1 MRHGAPRKIDHTQFS
16 QETTTPNPVRQRDGK
31 PFSQLTTSTATTD
44 ELVVS
49 FAPLPGEKLGLI
61 LTEPWTAIMAP
72 AFYYELVK
80 VGLLALE
87 SALSLV
93 MLSFSINRIIRPIA
107 GLAEI
112 ATGAVPGSVFHPV
125 LNS

>member
-1 MRHGAPRKIDHTQFS
+1 MNWWFR
-16 QETTTPNPVRQRDGK
+16 
-31 PFSQLTTSTATTD
+31 
-44 ELVVS
+44 
-49 FAPLPGEKLGLI
+49 LPPCLANNFGLI

-72 AFYYELVK
+72 AFYYELVL
-80 VGLLALE
+80 VGLLALG